1 MPDPILW
8 SARSG
13 DLVLPEGEI
22 HIWRANLD
30 LQPAG
35 LDRLKAWLAPEEE
48 SRSARFHF
56 ARDRDRFVAS
66 RGALRE
72 VLGAYMSISPGA
84 IQFCYGIHGKPAVRV
99 DDSGLPIRFNISH
112 AEGLAV
118 FAFARGREIGIDLE
132 PISTAFPGEEIAARY
147 FSAQELAELR
157 ALQPAERA
165 EGFSLCWT
173 GKEAYAKARGLGLG
187 IRLDSFSVS
196 LTPGQPE
203 SLQSED
209 SSRWT
214 LRSFRPASNF
224 VAAIVSEGPKCELR
238 YWDWKFREKLHEM
251 GLGSG

>member
-22 HIWRANLD
+22 HIWRASLD
-30 LQPAG
+30 LQPAV
-35 LDRLKAWLAPEEE
+35 LDSLKAGLSPDEA
-48 SRSARFHF
+48 SRAARFHF
-56 ARDRDRFVAS
+56 ARDRDRFIAS

-84 IQFCYGIHGKPAVRV
+84 IELCYGIHGKPALRV
-99 DDSGLPIRFNISH
+99 VDSGLPIRFNISH
-112 AEGLAV
+112 ADGLAV
-118 FAFARGREIGIDLE
+118 FAFVRGREIGIDLE
-132 PISTAFPGEEIAARY
+132 PIANAFPGEEIAARH

-173 GKEAYAKARGLGLG
+173 RKEAYAKARGLGLEIG
-187 IRLDSFSVS
+187 LDSFSVS

-224 VAAIVSEGPKCELR
+224 VAAIVSEGPMCALR
-238 YWDWKFREKLHEM
+238 YWDWSFREKLHEM